1 MEGVMAVMKPA
12 TRLVV
17 WAAGCLAAAVWAL
30 PAGAQQT
37 GSQPEARIIVIGE
50 GSVSLSP
57 DYAQISAGV
66 ITKAKTAK
74 EATDSNTK
82 LMSAITAMLLDSG
95 IAQKDIRTSRFSV
108 QPVYAPPQP
117 NTEPRLV
124 GFSIS
129 NQLSVTIRQ
138 IATVGDMLDRLIG
151 AGATDVGSI
160 QFLHNDTSKA
170 LDQAREAA
178 VADARRKAELYAQ
191 AAGLNL
197 GRVAWITEDSGFGPP
212 VGVAAMRDGA
222 LKASVPIATGE
233 DTLHVRIT
241 VGFDIAGR

>member
-1 MEGVMAVMKPA
+1 MEVVMAVSRA
-12 TRLVV
+12 AARLVM
-17 WAAGCLAAAVWAL
+17 WAAFCLAAAVCAL
-30 PAGAQQT
+30 PAAAQQT
-37 GSQPEARIIVIGE
+37 SSQPEARIIVIGE
-50 GSVSLSP
+50 GSVGLSP

-66 ITKAKTAK
+66 TSKAKTAK

-82 LMSAITAMLLDSG
+82 LISAIAAMLLDSG
-95 IAQKDIRTSRFSV
+95 IAQMDIRTSRFSV

-117 NTEPRLV
+117 NTEPKLV
-124 GFSIS
+124 GFSVS

-151 AGATDVGSI
+151 VGATDVGGI

-178 VADARRKAELYAQ
+178 VADARRKAEIYAQ
-191 AAGLNL
+191 ASGLSL
-197 GRVAWITEDSGFGPP
+197 GRVAWITEDSGFAPP
-212 VGVAAMRDGA
+212 VGMAMMRDA
-222 LKASVPIATGE
+222 VPKASVPIATGE

-241 VGFDIAGR
+241 VGFDIVSR